1 MPVTTHDA
9 ERCRERAAAN
19 RHQATLT
26 DDPELRDGYLRLA
39 ISYEMLADAVTELDR
54 TESWFAA
61 KLAEP
66 ALGIGAARLG
76 G

>member
-1 MPVTTHDA
+1 MPVTTHEA
-9 ERCRERAAAN
+9 QRCREKAVSYRQQAA
-19 RHQATLT
+19 LT
-26 DDPELRDGYLRLA
+26 GDPELRDGYMRLA
-39 ISYEMLADAVTELDR
+39 ISYEMLADAVAELDR

-66 ALGIGAARLG
+66 SLGIAAG

>member
-9 ERCRERAAAN
+9 QRCREKAATY
-19 RHQATLT
+19 RLQATHT
-26 DDPELRDGYLRLA
+26 GDPDIRDGYMRLA

-66 ALGIGAARLG
+66 ALGIGATRLG

>member
-1 MPVTTHDA
+1 L
-9 ERCRERAAAN
+9 AAQTA
-19 RHQATLT
+19 
-26 DDPELRDGYLRLA
+26 DPELRDGYLRLA
-39 ISYEMLADAVTELDR
+39 ISYEMLADAVLELDR

-66 ALGIGAARLG
+66 SLGIAASGVG

>member
-61 KLAEP
+61 RLAEP

-76 G
+76 S

>member
-1 MPVTTHDA
+1 MPVTSHDA
-9 ERCRERAAAN
+9 QRCRERAVAHRRLAA
-19 RHQATLT
+19 TT

-39 ISYEMLADAVTELDR
+39 ISYEMLADAVIELDR

-66 ALGIGAARLG
+66 SLGIGAG
-76 G
+76 GVSG